1 MLFRHHEHFLPDI
14 HCHVVRRK
22 AGRKLLPKYAES
34 LKEFDCHSESML
46 VLRDSISCN
55 EMIVSPREGYKGQD
69 KACCRLR
76 HRKHVQECIDALLG
90 YQEVNEQLE
99 LASEEL
105 RYAAKAL
112 GKVTGA
118 IGIEDILDAI
128 FSEFCVGK

>member
-1 MLFRHHEHFLPDI
+1 MRVPLYHLNGDALQDSASSRVYLQV
-14 HCHVVRRK
+14 CKAVGVV
-22 AGRKLLPKYAES
+22 
-34 LKEFDCHSESML
+34 FDCNSSGATACLQPH
-46 VLRDSISCN
+46 LRDYSSIYQK
-55 EMIVSPREGYKGQD
+55 EV
-69 KACCRLR
+69 CCRLR
-76 HRKHVQECIDALLG
+76 HRKHVQECVEALLG
-90 YQEVNEQLE
+90 YEEVNEQLE